1 MAQENNTYIVLE
13 PRWMTGRLGLTG
25 NRLVVYAL
33 VHGFSRERLG
43 EFYGSAQYIADLLS
57 LRKHTVLDILNQM
70 TSEGLLLKRKELRE
84 GVEVCIYRT
93 NPEVVRKAHQGGAET
108 APGGGAKTAPHND
121 ISQDKS
127 FDISTKGINKQIIGA
142 EALPQVNR
150 IDWRKVLVEID
161 GCEPQVVED
170 FLAVRKAK
178 RLPNTLTA
186 YNSMKEE
193 AAAAGISMAEAVKLC
208 AQHTWA
214 GFRRSYLNEN
224 RSQGYPTPTPPH
236 KESVFE
242 HNYRVKQQ
250 IDAYYE
256 RKKAEEG
263 LNK

>member
-33 VHGFSRERLG
+33 VHVFSRERLG
-43 EFYGSAQYIADLLS
+43 EFYGSAQYIADLLGITKRQT
-57 LRKHTVLDILNQM
+57 LTILGDL
-70 TSEGLLLKRKELRE
+70 TKEGLLLKDEAVRDNVRCC
-84 GVEVCIYRT
+84 VYRT
-93 NPEVVRKAHQGGAET
+93 NPEVVKNLHQGGEKT
-108 APGGGAKTAPHND
+108 SPGGGEKISPNND
-121 ISQDKS
+121 IATNVS
-127 FDISTKGINKQIIGA
+127 ISTKGINKQIIGA
-142 EALPQVNR
+142 GAPQQVNR